1 VGRAFWL
8 PSVVTGYANW
18 IPVSR
23 SAQTKNWR
31 ETSLSATIEIT
42 QDIAIITM
50 DDGKANAINPTMIA
64 ALNTVGRENR
74 FSAGFDLK
82 LMSSLT
88 SDEVTLMVN
97 EGGRLALRLYT
108 FPMPVVC
115 ACTGHGIAMG
125 SFILLASDIRIGTEG
140 PYKIG
145 ANETAINMVLPVF
158 AVELLKAR
166 IDPRHLGHA
175 AINGHLYDPDGAV
188 AAGFLDR
195 IVPASQVKATAIE
208 VALELSALTSPA
220 YGKNKR
226 LIRAQTIAVI
236 EPSL

>member
-1 VGRAFWL
+1 
-8 PSVVTGYANW
+8 
-18 IPVSR
+18 
-23 SAQTKNWR
+23 
-31 ETSLSATIEIT
+31 LSATIEIT

-64 ALNTVGRENR
+64 ALNACLDQAEQSARAVVLVGRENR

-82 LMSSLT
+82 LMSSLS
-88 SDEVTLMVN
+88 SDQVTLMVDD
-97 EGGRLALRLYT
+97 GGRLALRLYA

-125 SFILLASDIRIGTEG
+125 SFILLASDIRIGSEG

-195 IVPASQVKATAIE
+195 IVPASEVKATAIE

-226 LIRAQTIAVI
+226 LIRAQTIAAI